1 MRIVLLA
8 ALVGGCSN
16 LGLMEVQPPRA
27 TFTSTK
33 AAAELERCIARS
45 FQIWGA
51 PSVIRGKNRT
61 ALVWQ
66 HNTNVTAMV
75 TLRPQNGATAVE
87 YRGSRPSHRIE
98 PCL

>member
-8 ALVGGCSN
+8 ALVGGCSTITT
-16 LGLMEVQPPRA
+16 MEVQPPRA
-27 TFTSTK
+27 AFTSTK
-33 AAAELERCIARS
+33 AATELEGCIARS
-45 FQIWGA
+45 FPLWGT
-51 PSVIRGKNRT
+51 PSVIRGRNRT

-66 HNTNVTAMV
+66 HNNNVIAMV

-87 YRGSRPSHRIE
+87 YRGGRLSHRIQ